1 MAVMERPTW
10 SDQRLDDL
18 NQRVGD
24 LDRRMEA
31 GFAGM
36 REEFR
41 ATRAEMAA
49 NQRALVQLAAGIWVT
64 ALVGF
69 LGVIATIITQA

>member
-1 MAVMERPTW
+1 MAVMERDAWTNE
-10 SDQRLDDL
+10 RLDDL
-18 NQRVGD
+18 NQRAGD

-49 NQRALVQLAAGIWVT
+49 NQRALVQLAAGIWIT
-64 ALVGF
+64 ALIGF
-69 LGVIATIITQA
+69 LGVIATILTQV